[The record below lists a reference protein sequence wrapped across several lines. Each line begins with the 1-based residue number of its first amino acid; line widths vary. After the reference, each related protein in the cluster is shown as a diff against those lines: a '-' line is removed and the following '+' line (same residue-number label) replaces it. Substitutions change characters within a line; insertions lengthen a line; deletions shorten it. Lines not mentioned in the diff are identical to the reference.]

1 MQNIPSDSFTLNN
14 GVQIP
19 CPGFGTYKATDGE
32 MCVNAV
38 KTALNIGYKH
48 IDTAAVYGNEVSVG
62 RGIKESGKDRNGI
75 FVTSKVWNTE
85 RGYDKTLRAFD
96 KTLADLGL
104 DYLDLYLIHWPA
116 NRKQFGDE
124 APKLNA
130 ETWRALEKLY
140 RDGRVRA
147 IGLSNFLPHHIDDL
161 MQTAEI
167 KPMVDQIEFH
177 PGLTQQDCVDYC
189 KKNGIVVEA
198 WSALGRGR
206 VLQDPNLLAVSER
219 HHKTPAQAVIRWEIQ
234 KGILPLVKSTHESR
248 IRENFDVF
256 DFELS
261 DEDMKVI
268 DAIKSTVR
276 IGAEPDEC
284 DF

>member
-1 MQNIPSDSFTLNN
+1 M
-14 GVQIP
+14 
-19 CPGFGTYKATDGE
+19 
-32 MCVNAV
+32 
-38 KTALNIGYKH
+38 
-48 IDTAAVYGNEVSVG
+48 
-62 RGIKESGKDRNGI
+62 
-75 FVTSKVWNTE
+75 
-85 RGYDKTLRAFD
+85 
-96 KTLADLGL
+96 
-104 DYLDLYLIHWPA
+104 
-116 NRKQFGDE
+116 
-124 APKLNA
+124 
-130 ETWRALEKLY
+130 EKLY

-161 MQTAEI
+161 MQTAEV

-177 PGLTQQDCVDYC
+177 PGLLQQDSVEYC

-198 WSALGRGR
+198 WSALGRGK
-206 VLQDPNLLAVSER
+206 VLQDPNLLAVAER

-234 KGILPLVKSTHESR
+234 KGIVPLVKSTHESR
-248 IRENFDVF
+248 IREIFDVF

-261 DEDMKVI
+261 DEDMKSI